1 MALEG
6 YLEDLALGD
15 ILQIIGLS
23 KKSGT
28 LVLKCKN
35 GDGLVCF
42 LDGQVIRA
50 SSSFFPEGLGQL
62 LKYHKIV
69 TASQVEA
76 ALEYQE
82 TINYHQPL
90 GQILAA
96 KFQICAAEIEVVVAT
111 QIEKIIASFF
121 SWAEGQFIFRLEE
134 LKSFGSAALNPLDF
148 MLDKGINSQRLIDKR
163 LNKTVIGSNGGAVS
177 GVTDNV
183 PVVLSHQQKQQNLD
197 LLRGMLAELECPEFS
212 GGIILLILRY
222 ASEIMN
228 RAIVFDVRGN
238 QLVGLGQFG
247 LSNLNVTADDIV
259 RKMRLQVDPESL
271 FALVLHEKSAICGT
285 LHDTLAERNLQD
297 FLSGTPTEVFLGPLV
312 SDGSVV
318 ALLYG
323 DNYPDNK
330 PIKAANT
337 FEVFLSQAGMA
348 MEQALQGN

>member
-163 LNKTVIGSNGGAVS
+163 LNKTVIGSNGG
-177 GVTDNV
+177 
-183 PVVLSHQQKQQNLD
+183 
-197 LLRGMLAELECPEFS
+197 
-212 GGIILLILRY
+212 
-222 ASEIMN
+222 
-228 RAIVFDVRGN
+228 
-238 QLVGLGQFG
+238 
-247 LSNLNVTADDIV
+247 
-259 RKMRLQVDPESL
+259 
-271 FALVLHEKSAICGT
+271 
-285 LHDTLAERNLQD
+285 
-297 FLSGTPTEVFLGPLV
+297 
-312 SDGSVV
+312 
-318 ALLYG
+318 
-323 DNYPDNK
+323 
-330 PIKAANT
+330 
-337 FEVFLSQAGMA
+337 
-348 MEQALQGN
+348 